1 MLKKKESY
9 LTNYRADIDGLRA
22 ISVISVI
29 GFHTFPNNVKAGFI
43 GVDIFFVI
51 SGYLISKI
59 IIEQIE
65 LNSFS
70 FFDIY
75 KRRIRRIFP
84 ALILVLF
91 ACFIF
96 GWFTLFPIELQ
107 QLGKHIA
114 GSAGFISNF
123 ILWNEAGYFDNQANT
138 KPLLHIWSLGIEE
151 QFYIFWPLII
161 WTIYK
166 IRINFLLIIFVLITL
181 SFVLNIVSAESDKVA
196 TFYSP
201 ITRFWELLVGSFLAW
216 LKFKNK
222 FSYLNISTKN
232 FSSFFGIFLIIYAFV
247 IIDKNSIYPGF
258 FGLLPVL
265 GTFLIIFAGPEA
277 LFNRFI
283 LSNKIAVWI
292 GLISFP
298 LYLWHWPLISFAR
311 IVESDF
317 PNVNYRIIAIITS
330 IVLSWITFKYIEK
343 PIRAKT
349 NSNLIPTTLLTS
361 MFIVGLIGLFLYF
374 NKGIPSRSYI
384 SNFNEENFKMAFLFS
399 EDNEIEHQNCM
410 NTYGLKDYIR
420 YCNLSSFKKPNI
432 AIIGD
437 SHARAMYDGLAYVLK
452 NKGEGLLNLG
462 GRLFLDIKTYPKGE
476 KKEIEVYKGGIEAT
490 KFVIEEPSI
499 KTIIMVSKGHYL
511 TDEKWI
517 FELISDPN
525 VINRSKIWEIGMRKT
540 LDSALSNNK
549 KVIFVIDN
557 PNLKFDPK
565 QCLAGRPLSRNL
577 SIKQSCTILKS
588 TYEKENKKYR
598 DLVLSVLKDYSDV
611 KIFDTSKYLCDEIN
625 CYGMKDGKILYRDQ
639 DHLSFEGG
647 KFLSKELIKLIEF
660 P

>member
-1 MLKKKESY
+1 MLKKKSHSI
-9 LTNYRADIDGLRA
+9 NYRADIDGLRA

-51 SGYLISKI
+51 SGYLISRI
-59 IIEQIE
+59 IFEQIE

-70 FFDIY
+70 FFDFY

-84 ALILVLF
+84 ALIFVLS

-96 GWFTLFPIELQ
+96 GWFTLFPIEFQ

-123 ILWNEAGYFDNQANT
+123 ILWNEAGYFDNEANT

-161 WTIYK
+161 WIIYK
-166 IRINFLLIIFVLITL
+166 TRINFFLIIFILIGF
-181 SFVLNIVSAESDKVA
+181 SFVFNIFSAENDKVA

-201 ITRFWELLVGSFLAW
+201 ITRFWELLVGSLLAW
-216 LKFKNK
+216 LKLKSN
-222 FSYLNISTKN
+222 YLHLNISTKN
-232 FSSFFGIFLIIYAFV
+232 LLSFFGIIFIIYAF
-247 IIDKNSIYPGF
+247 IAIDNNSIYPGF
-258 FGLLPVL
+258 LGILPVF
-265 GTFLIIFAGPEA
+265 GAFLIMSAGPEA
-277 LFNRFI
+277 LFNRLV

-311 IVESDF
+311 IIQSDF
-317 PNVNYRIIAIITS
+317 PNENYRVVAIILS
-330 IVLSWITFKYIEK
+330 IVLSWLTFKYIEK
-343 PIRAKT
+343 PIRSKT
-349 NSNLIPTTLLTS
+349 NSNLIPITLLTS
-361 MFIVGLIGLFLYF
+361 MFIIGLIGLFSYL
-374 NKGIPSRSYI
+374 NKGVPSRSYI
-384 SNFNEENFKMAFLFS
+384 SNFNEENFKMAFLFP
-399 EDNEIEHQNCM
+399 EDDEIKHQNCM
-410 NTYGLKDYIR
+410 NTYDLKNNIR
-420 YCNLSSFKKPNI
+420 YCNLSSSKKPKI

-452 NKGEGLLNLG
+452 NKGEGVLNLG

-490 KFVIEEPSI
+490 KFVIKEPSI

-511 TDEKWI
+511 TDTRWI
-517 FELISDPN
+517 FKLISDPN
-525 VINRSKIWEIGMRKT
+525 ITDRSKIWEIGMRKT
-540 LDSALSNNK
+540 LDSALKNNK
-549 KVIFVIDN
+549 QVIFVIDN

-577 SIKQSCTILKS
+577 SIKQSCTILRS
-588 TYEKENKKYR
+588 TYEKESKIYR
-598 DLVLSVLKDYSDV
+598 DLVLSVLNDYPEV
-611 KIFDTSKYLCDEIN
+611 KIFDTSKYLCDDVS

-639 DHLSFEGG
+639 DHLSFAGG
-647 KFLSKELIKLIEF
+647 KLLSKELIKLIEF